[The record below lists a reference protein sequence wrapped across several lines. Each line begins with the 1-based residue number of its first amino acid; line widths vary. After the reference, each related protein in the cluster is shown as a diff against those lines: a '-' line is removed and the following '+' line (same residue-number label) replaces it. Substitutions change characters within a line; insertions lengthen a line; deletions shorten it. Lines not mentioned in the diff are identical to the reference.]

1 MGRASRA
8 KIDRRRLDAD
18 IQPMRRH
25 SPLARFL
32 LAGIRFYQRRLRR
45 VADPFNVGLCRYT
58 PTCSVYAVE
67 AVERHGALRG
77 GRLAVGRLARCAP
90 WGGTGHDPVPQ

>member
-1 MGRASRA
+1 MGRAARVKAARRA
-8 KIDRRRLDAD
+8 T
-18 IQPMRRH
+18 PPPVVPRRH
-25 SPLARFL
+25 SPLTRLL
-32 LAGIRFYQRRLRR
+32 LAGVRLYQRRLRR

-67 AVERHGALRG
+67 AIERHGALRG
-77 GRLAVGRLARCAP
+77 GRLAVARLARCAP